1 MTLGMTP
8 DSVSQTLPPHIAQ
21 LRCGLGW
28 DAQVD
33 SALDLDLTVLALGA
47 DGTLVDGKGG
57 MIYAGRPRHASG
69 AMKLLEDNLTGE
81 GEGDD
86 EELLVYLLTLPTDIT
101 KLLFVVSIDCGEMQ
115 KQDFS
120 QAENAFWRILNDA
133 NQEVLLQCSLS
144 NAQWQGVTMLLVA
157 SLERVDAQW
166 KIVPCL
172 EAAPQKNRNELL
184 HQYLAE

>member
-1 MTLGMTP
+1 MTP
-8 DSVSQTLPPHIAQ
+8 DSVPQALPHHIVQ

-28 DAQVD
+28 DAQVE
-33 SALDLDLTVLALGA
+33 SALDLDMAVLALGA
-47 DGTLVDGKGG
+47 NGTLVEGKGG
-57 MIYAGRPRHASG
+57 MIYAGYPRHSSG
-69 AMKLLEDNLTGE
+69 AIKLLGDNLTGE

-86 EELLVYLLTLPTDIT
+86 EELLIYLLKLPTDIT
-101 KLLFVVSIDCGEMQ
+101 KLLFVVSIDCGEAQ

-144 NAQWQGVTMLLVA
+144 NSQWQGVTMLLVA
-157 SLERVDAQW
+157 SLERMDTQW
-166 KIVPCL
+166 QLIPCL

-184 HQYLAE
+184 HQYLAD

>member
-1 MTLGMTP
+1 MTP
-8 DSVSQTLPPHIAQ
+8 DSIPQALPHHIAQ

-28 DAQVD
+28 DAQVE
-33 SALDLDLTVLALGA
+33 SALDLDMVVLALGA
-47 DGTLVDGKGG
+47 NGTLVEGKGG
-57 MIYAGRPRHASG
+57 MIYAGHPRHSSG
-69 AMKLLEDNLTGE
+69 AIKLLGDNLTGE

-86 EELLVYLLTLPTDIT
+86 EELLIHLLKLPTDIT
-101 KLLFVVSIDCGEMQ
+101 KLLFVVSIDCGEAQ

-120 QAENAFWRILNDA
+120 QTENAFWRILNDA

-157 SLERVDAQW
+157 SLERMDTQW
-166 KIVPCL
+166 KLIPCL
-172 EAAPQKNRNELL
+172 EPSPQKNRNELL